1 MLWLNKF
8 FVQPVKKNRLPKTH
22 NCLNL
27 YIYKT
32 FKLQVEQIEN
42 LKFKNERYIEAENEK
57 RSDLKQQLS
66 SLAGKS
72 EEAID
77 KLNWKIEKY
86 AEKIKEFGDF
96 VNVSTDK

>member
-1 MLWLNKF
+1 M
-8 FVQPVKKNRLPKTH
+8 
-22 NCLNL
+22 NL